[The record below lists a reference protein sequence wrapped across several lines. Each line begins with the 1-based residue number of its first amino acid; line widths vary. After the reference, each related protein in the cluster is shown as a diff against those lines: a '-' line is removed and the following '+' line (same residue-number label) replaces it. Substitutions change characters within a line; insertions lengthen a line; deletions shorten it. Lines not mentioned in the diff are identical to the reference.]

1 MSTSF
6 RKVEVAPG
14 ISLSE
19 PLAAYW
25 PAISASRR
33 PYVRIDPT
41 PSPNL
46 PSERSGFGNLPLLP
60 KGHAYPE
67 DGAGNPLFPLAQIN
81 FAEVP
86 HLEPFPTSGF
96 LQIYCTVA
104 SEDYGSNY
112 NDLFDTTGFRVLY
125 FASEEVTNPQTN
137 FNFLN
142 PVFDHRRAPMR
153 TPHVLSFHTSDGY
166 MGPGEIAFDTNY
178 AFSEEI
184 SDKYPEHA
192 DELERELW
200 RVFAL
205 PGHRLGGYAYFNQ
218 EDPRYDFEYNPS
230 LMLLLQID
238 HNQGK
243 RAHWNFHGTAQFL
256 IDPAALAARDFS
268 AVAFNWDD

>member
-1 MSTSF
+1 MSTPF
-6 RKVEVAPG
+6 QKIEVAPG
-14 ISLSE
+14 ITLSE
-19 PLAAYW
+19 PLAAHW
-25 PAISASRR
+25 AAIAGSRR
-33 PYVRIDPT
+33 PFIKIDPT

-46 PSERSGFGNLPLLP
+46 PSTRSSFGNLPLLP
-60 KGHAYPE
+60 KGFAYPE
-67 DGAGNPLFPLAQIN
+67 DAAGNPLFPLATIN

-86 HLEPFPTSGF
+86 PLEPFPTSGY
-96 LQIYCTVA
+96 LQFFCTVA
-104 SEDYGSNY
+104 SDDYGSNY
-112 NDLFDTTGFRVLY
+112 NDLFDTADFRVLY
-125 FASEEVTNPQTN
+125 FTPDEVASPQTH

-142 PVFDHRRAPMR
+142 PIFEHRRAPMR
-153 TPHVLSFHTSDGY
+153 TPHALSFQPAEGY
-166 MGPGEIAFDTNY
+166 MGPGEIAFDANY

-184 SDKYPEHA
+184 SDKYPELA

-218 EDPRYDFEYNPS
+218 EDPRYEFEYDPS

-243 RAHWNFHGTAQFL
+243 RTHWNFHGTAQFL